1 MTEKWS
7 WTVEPTAA
15 GTRNLHLTLSALID
29 IDGTE
34 ETYTVKT
41 YDRMWTVAVPWPDR
55 VTGFAESNWQWLWT
69 AILVPVVG
77 LVWRRLRTRHR
88 PEHPVAHG

>member
-1 MTEKWS
+1 M
-7 WTVEPTAA
+7 
-15 GTRNLHLTLSALID
+15 
-29 IDGTE
+29 
-34 ETYTVKT
+34 KT